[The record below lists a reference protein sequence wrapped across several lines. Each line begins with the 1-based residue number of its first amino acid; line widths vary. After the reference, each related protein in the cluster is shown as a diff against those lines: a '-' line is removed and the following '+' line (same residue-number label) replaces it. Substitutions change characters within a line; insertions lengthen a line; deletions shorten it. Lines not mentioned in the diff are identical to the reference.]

1 MNKTDQIKQA
11 LEQQDAAL
19 SMWKKLLNDR
29 AFQSVNSFVQNERN
43 LATVKGCPAFII
55 DLTSDEVR
63 KYIYSIGLGYNSF
76 DF

>member
-1 MNKTDQIKQA
+1 MNKTDRIKQA
-11 LEQQDAAL
+11 IDQQNAAL
-19 SMWKKLLNDR
+19 DMWKKLLNDR

-43 LATVKGCPAFII
+43 SATVKGCPALII
-55 DLTSDEVR
+55 DLTSDEIR